1 MDGMGNTSGRKTQKP
16 RPGLVAPCALGYTES
31 KGRLVKSPTLELGT
45 NAKQEARSWTN
56 LVKDNFAKENST
68 SMTAGHLTSPGSSTS
83 TTLGKDNLRRKI
95 RHLQFA
101 GLE

>member
-1 MDGMGNTSGRKTQKP
+1 MGNTSGRKTQKP

-68 SMTAGHLTSPGSSTS
+68 STICRFGVKISGRESLPASPRVQA
-83 TTLGKDNLRRKI
+83 LPR
-95 RHLQFA
+95 
-101 GLE
+101 